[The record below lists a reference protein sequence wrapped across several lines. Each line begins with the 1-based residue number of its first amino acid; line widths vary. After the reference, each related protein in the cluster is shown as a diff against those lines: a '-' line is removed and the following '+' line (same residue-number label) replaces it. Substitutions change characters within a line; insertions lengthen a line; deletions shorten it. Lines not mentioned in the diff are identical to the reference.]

1 MNGVD
6 YTKHLNRER
15 EYVKDT
21 VSKTQKEAERR
32 VADANERNEAS
43 EAKLRQKHLE
53 DRAELESKYQKS
65 LDNLKQKQAD
75 TLEGNGN
82 NFQEDLDKQRAEFQA
97 KKETQSKDFD
107 QRLNDIKSSYK
118 KSFDSERDLH
128 HHVQG
133 MDKEKYQKNIAD
145 LQGKH
150 HSEIS
155 KYGDRMKEAGS
166 GIKDT
171 YNRERQQLVRAQED
185 QVSDVYKS
193 ERKKQNDLSN
203 RIRREI
209 ETTKEAHE
217 AEKIHG
223 RDYMEQKL
231 SKMEKMHQ
239 DRNMALAHEYSQK
252 NSELAEK
259 EKNQSLETNRQ
270 HQHQLAEVTRDYNK
284 SLRHI
289 ENEKRRRS
297 VGGDELAEVRE
308 KQQGLSG
315 QALQR
320 NQIRQLNGQMA
331 KDKVETQKVINDM
344 NDTFREDMKARGA
357 DYSAGLQKKEN
368 QANAEKL
375 LEITHERE
383 KAQTKTGILEKQN
396 LTNKEDFERGLNFE
410 RNASND
416 KINNLKLH
424 FNKSMSALEDKM
436 RLSAD
441 EMKRANKDDKDAF
454 IKQTNERQ
462 IKDLLDMKRD
472 VAKSMDKTI
481 ESYEGRIAA
490 YQRENENLRRT
501 MDQKISDVVEYADKK
516 LDSQKRL
523 YEERRQAEL
532 NDQKIAMDQ
541 REHHIKQDTNSIL
554 VNFQKKLDKMQVE
567 NESRIKLL
575 TNDYENKLRELAERN
590 SKEKALDD
598 AAHKLEVDNLKQT
611 YATDKANLIATFES
625 NIEGIKAG
633 HEEQMNQ
640 MKNFKKLS

>member
-21 VSKTQKEAERR
+21 VSKTQKEADKR

-75 TLEGNGN
+75 ALEGNGN

-97 KKETQSKDFD
+97 KKDTQSKDFD

-118 KSFDSERDLH
+118 KSFESERELH
-128 HHVQG
+128 HHVQD
-133 MDKEKYQKNIAD
+133 MDKEKYQKNISE
-145 LQGKH
+145 LQDKH
-150 HSEIS
+150 HSEIG

-171 YNRERQQLVRAQED
+171 FNRERQQLVRAQED

-217 AEKIHG
+217 AEKAHG

-231 SKMEKMHQ
+231 SKMERMHQ
-239 DRNMALAHEYSQK
+239 DRNLAMAHEYSQK

-259 EKNQSLETNRQ
+259 EKNQALETNRQ
-270 HQHQLAEVTRDYNK
+270 HQQQLAEVTRDYNK

-289 ENEKRRRS
+289 ENERRRHS
-297 VGGDELAEVRE
+297 MGGDELKEVRE

-320 NQIRQLNGQMA
+320 NQIRQLNQLMA
-331 KDKVETQKVINDM
+331 KDKVASQKVISDM

-375 LEITHERE
+375 LDITHERE
-383 KAQTKTGILEKQN
+383 KAQKKTDILEKQN
-396 LTNKEDFERGLNFE
+396 LTNKEDFERGLNYE
-410 RNASND
+410 RNASAD

-424 FNKSMSALEDKM
+424 FNKSMNELEDKM

-441 EMKRANKDDKDAF
+441 EMKRANKEDKDAF

-462 IKDLLDMKRD
+462 IKDLQDMKRN
-472 VAKSMDKTI
+472 VARSMDKTI
-481 ESYEGRIAA
+481 ESYESRIAA

-501 MDQKISDVVEYADKK
+501 MDQKISDVVDYADKK
-516 LDSQKRL
+516 LESQKRL

-541 REHHIKQDTNSIL
+541 REHHIKQDTNSII
-554 VNFQKKLDKMQVE
+554 VNFQKKLDKLQVE
-567 NESRIKLL
+567 NDSKIKLL
-575 TNDYENKLRELAERN
+575 THEYENKLKELAERN
-590 SKEKALDD
+590 SKEKALGD

-611 YATDKANLIATFES
+611 YAIDKANLIATFES
-625 NIEGIKAG
+625 NVEGLKAG